1 MAIATYSTML
11 QSPYRKPNIL
21 PWDRVGQTIVDTVGQ
36 VLKVDLAILLF
47 YDRRRKK
54 EHYFIYHNLKTEGNG
69 NSEVDPEILKQT
81 VRLTEDV
88 AIVNDFALDE
98 EGQQNARL
106 DWAYQQAN
114 IRSTLSVPLNSQQ
127 DLITVLTLHHCEQIH
142 AWQEEEVQLAMMM
155 ATQASLAISQVQAY
169 EQLRTLA
176 QREAMLNRITTA
188 IRSSLEPQIIFAA
201 ITKELGEA
209 LRVNACTLSL
219 WTENDKFVQC
229 VGFYNPH
236 ETVDRQQPVK
246 PITSAVPIAEN
257 PILQKLLATKKTVF
271 LGDLEQ
277 HPKMARYDLPWH
289 SFAKALL
296 IVPLIVDKEIIGSI
310 TLRQSN
316 HSRRW
321 HQSEIDLAEAV
332 AAQAAIAVQQARLY
346 EKTRQQAEQLR
357 EREQKVQQLNTY
369 LTESVL
375 KRFLPEAIVNKAAA
389 GELVLDLNPEPHRI
403 TILFCDLVGFTSLS
417 SHLEVRPLAELLNE
431 YLEAMTKAVFE
442 QGGTVDKFIG
452 DAIMALFGAPKYL
465 SSREQAQRAIATA
478 RAMYRYLEALNQS
491 WQNKGILIN
500 GQLPS
505 LQLRCGIHQ
514 GKAVV
519 GMFGGGQRK
528 DYTAIGTAVNIASR
542 LQEVALPGSILVS
555 ATVAA
560 CLQDGEQLK
569 SIEPL
574 KLHGIEQDIIAFSVA
589 I

>member
-1 MAIATYSTML
+1 ML
-11 QSPYRKPNIL
+11 QTPYGKLNIL

-36 VLKVDLAILLF
+36 VLKVDIAILLF
-47 YDRRRKK
+47 YEQRRQK
-54 EHYFIYHNLKTEGNG
+54 EHYFVYHNPTRTESNE
-69 NSEVDPEILKQT
+69 NSRVDREILKQT
-81 VRLTEDV
+81 VRFTEEV
-88 AIVNDFALDE
+88 AIVNDFFLE
-98 EGQQNARL
+98 TEVQQTAQL
-106 DWAYQQAN
+106 YWAYQQAN
-114 IRSTLSVPLNSQQ
+114 IRSTLSIPLNSQQ
-127 DLITVLTLHHCEQIH
+127 DLIAVLTLHHCEKIH
-142 AWQEEEVQLAMMM
+142 AWQEEEIKLAMMLS
-155 ATQASLAISQVQAY
+155 TQASLAISQVQAY
-169 EQLRTLA
+169 EQVRALA

-236 ETVDRQQPVK
+236 ETIDRQQPVQ

-257 PILQKLLATKKTVF
+257 PVLQKLLITKKTVF
-271 LGDLEQ
+271 LSDLEQ
-277 HPKMARYDLPWH
+277 YPEMARYDLPWH

-296 IVPLIVDKEIIGSI
+296 IVPLLVDEEIIGSI

-321 HQSEIDLAEAV
+321 HQSEINLAEAV

-389 GELVLDLNPEPHRI
+389 GELVLDLSPEPHRI

-478 RAMYRYLEALNQS
+478 RAMHRYLEALNQS

-500 GQLPS
+500 GQFPS

-560 CLQDGEQLK
+560 CLQDNEQIK
-569 SIEPL
+569 QIEPL
-574 KLHGIEQDIIAFSVA
+574 KLHGIDQDFIAFAVE

>member
-1 MAIATYSTML
+1 ML
-11 QSPYRKPNIL
+11 QSPYEKLNIL

-36 VLKVDLAILLF
+36 VLKVDIAILLF

-54 EHYFIYHNLKTEGNG
+54 EHYFVYHNLRTDGDT
-69 NSEVDPEILKQT
+69 NSQVDREILKRT
-81 VRLTEDV
+81 VRLTKDV
-88 AIVNDFALDE
+88 AIVNDFTIDE
-98 EGQQNARL
+98 EGKQNAQL
-106 DWAYQQAN
+106 YWAYQQAN
-114 IRSTLSVPLNSQQ
+114 IRSTLSVPLSSQQ
-127 DLITVLTLHHCEQIH
+127 DLIAALTLHHCEKIH
-142 AWQEEEVQLAMMM
+142 LWQQEEVKLAIMM

-169 EQLRTLA
+169 EQVRALA

-201 ITKELGEA
+201 ITTELGEA

-219 WTENDKFVQC
+219 WTKDDKFVQC
-229 VGFYNPH
+229 VGFYNPC
-236 ETVDRQQPVK
+236 ETVNRQQQVK

-257 PILQKLLATKKTVF
+257 PILQKLLVTKKTVF
-271 LGDLEQ
+271 LSDLEQ

-296 IVPLIVDKEIIGSI
+296 IVPLIVDEEIIGSI

-316 HSRRW
+316 HPRRW
-321 HQSEIDLAEAV
+321 CQLEIDLAEAV

-389 GELVLDLNPEPHRI
+389 GELMLDLSPEPHRI

-417 SHLEVRPLAELLNE
+417 SYLEVRPLAELLNE

-465 SSREQAQRAIATA
+465 SLREQAQRAIATA
-478 RAMYRYLEALNQS
+478 RAMHRYLEALNQS

-500 GQLPS
+500 GQFPS

-542 LQEVALPGSILVS
+542 LQEVAMPGSILVS

-560 CLQDGEQLK
+560 CLQDGEQIK

-574 KLHGIEQDIIAFSVA
+574 KLQGIEQDIIAFSVD